1 MNRPIA
7 ILIFSAVTLIVPFS
21 ILAQDSVN
29 FPNIGEVLRMD
40 KDLDQVIDKDAK
52 IEVLS
57 SGFTWSEGPAW
68 VKEGG
73 YLIFSDVWENRVIKW
88 QEGVGAEVWLE
99 PAGYTGIGHY
109 SRGLGSN
116 GLAMDNLG
124 RLISCDQGDRRLSV
138 MEFGQGKRTIADNFQ
153 GKRFNSPNDVT
164 VAITGRIYFTDPPY
178 GLPQRENDPTREID
192 FCGVYYLDRSGKV
205 SLVTNELPFP
215 NGIDLSH
222 DERTLFVAQSETDKP
237 IVMAYT
243 LNDDGTAKSPKGKL
257 FFDASPYRK
266 YGEGNPDGI
275 KTDQSGNLW
284 VTGMGGV
291 MVVNPD
297 GKLIGHVR
305 TGEKTSNCA
314 WGDDGSTLYITA
326 DTYLCRIQTKVVG
339 RRF

>member
-1 MNRPIA
+1 MNYRIA
-7 ILIFSAVTLIVPFS
+7 ILLFTAANLIVPLA
-21 ILAQDSVN
+21 ILGQDSVN
-29 FPNIGEVLRMD
+29 FPTIGEVLRLD
-40 KDLDQVIDKDAK
+40 KEIDQVIDKDAK

-68 VKEGG
+68 VNEDG

-88 QEGVGAEVWLE
+88 QEGVGAEVFLE
-99 PAGYTGIGHY
+99 PSGYTGIGHY

-138 MEFGQGKRTIADNFQ
+138 MKFGQGKRTIADNYQ

-178 GLPQRENDPTREID
+178 GLPQHQDDTTREID
-192 FCGVYYLDRSGKV
+192 FCGVYYLDRSGEV
-205 SLVTNELPFP
+205 LLITDELPFP

-222 DERTLFVAQSETDKP
+222 DERTLFVAQSDSDNP
-237 IVMAYT
+237 IVMAYD
-243 LNDDGTAKSPKGKL
+243 LNDDGTAKSSKGKL
-257 FFDASPYRK
+257 HFDASPYRK
-266 YGEGNPDGI
+266 YGPGNPDGI

-284 VTGMGGV
+284 ITGMGGV

-297 GKLIGHVR
+297 GKLIGHVI
-305 TGEKTSNCA
+305 TGEQTSNCA
-314 WGDDGSTLYITA
+314 WGDSGSTLYITA
-326 DTYLCRIQTKVVG
+326 DTYLCRIRTKVVG